1 MGTSSKAVLFFL
13 SYFEALQDLKPMQQL
28 EAYNAIFQYAF
39 CGTEP
44 KLSKTVKPLWTLIKP
59 TIDSSMKKRADG
71 SKGGRNKETTGSND
85 EETSGL
91 KNAETTG
98 SNDEETSGLKNAET
112 TGSADSSSNKEKDKD
127 KETDK
132 DKGKGIPGASL
143 PGRSL
148 KRKKTS
154 PTEPVFQSL
163 PSETS
168 RIGCA
173 GTEELK
179 KRQIPKIEKAA
190 EQIAA
195 QPQTQQEDTETA
207 KLKKAFRQ
215 DRATEEPPTPA
226 EYAQPPPG

>member
-39 CGTEP
+39 HGTEP

-91 KNAETTG
+91 KNAET
-98 SNDEETSGLKNAET
+98 A
-112 TGSADSSSNKEKDKD
+112 GSADSSSNKEKDKD
-127 KETDK
+127 KEMDK

-143 PGRSL
+143 PGQSL
-148 KRKKTS
+148 KRKGTS
-154 PTEPVFQSL
+154 PAEPVFQSL
-163 PSETS
+163 PSDTS
-168 RIGCA
+168 RIVCA

-207 KLKKAFRQ
+207 ELKKAFRQ
-215 DRATEEPPTPA
+215 DRATEEQPSPA

>member
-39 CGTEP
+39 HGTEP

-91 KNAETTG
+91 KNAET
-98 SNDEETSGLKNAET
+98 A
-112 TGSADSSSNKEKDKD
+112 GSADSSSNKEKDK
-127 KETDK
+127 EREK
-132 DKGKGIPGASL
+132 DKREGKGERRTRQA
-143 PGRSL
+143 RNE
-148 KRKKTS
+148 KKPQTA
-154 PTEPVFQSL
+154 VFSSL
-163 PSETS
+163 PSGTN
-168 RIGCA
+168 RIGYA

-179 KRQIPKIEKAA
+179 KRQIPKIEKAV

-207 KLKKAFRQ
+207 ELKKAFRQ
-215 DRATEEPPTPA
+215 DRATEEPPIPA

>member
-39 CGTEP
+39 HGTEP

-91 KNAETTG
+91 KNAET
-98 SNDEETSGLKNAET
+98 A
-112 TGSADSSSNKEKDKD
+112 GSADSSSNKEKDKD
-127 KETDK
+127 KEIDK
-132 DKGKGIPGASL
+132 DKGKGIGTATANQ
-143 PGRSL
+143 RI
-148 KRKKTS
+148 RKKPQTA
-154 PTEPVFQSL
+154 VFSSL
-163 PSETS
+163 PSGTN
-168 RIGCA
+168 RIGYA

-179 KRQIPKIEKAA
+179 KRQICKRWTHHFLSAFGHYPRRQQLANESPAKIKR
-190 EQIAA
+190 
-195 QPQTQQEDTETA
+195 
-207 KLKKAFRQ
+207 AFVSHG
-215 DRATEEPPTPA
+215 TSCPA
-226 EYAQPPPG
+226 SLMLL

>member
-39 CGTEP
+39 HGTEP

-71 SKGGRNKETTGSND
+71 SKGGRNKETTGSNN

-91 KNAETTG
+91 KNAET
-98 SNDEETSGLKNAET
+98 A
-112 TGSADSSSNKEKDKD
+112 GSADSSSNKEKDKD
-127 KETDK
+127 KEIDK
-132 DKGKGIPGASL
+132 DKGKGIGTATANQ
-143 PGRSL
+143 RI
-148 KRKKTS
+148 RKKPQTA
-154 PTEPVFQSL
+154 VFSSL
-163 PSETS
+163 PSNTN
-168 RIGCA
+168 RIGYA

-207 KLKKAFRQ
+207 ELKKAFRQ
-215 DRATEEPPTPA
+215 DRATEEQPTPA

>member
-39 CGTEP
+39 HGTEP

-91 KNAETTG
+91 KNAET
-98 SNDEETSGLKNAET
+98 A
-112 TGSADSSSNKEKDKD
+112 GSADSSSNKEKDKD
-127 KETDK
+127 KEIDK
-132 DKGKGIPGASL
+132 DKGKGIGTATANQ
-143 PGRSL
+143 RI
-148 KRKKTS
+148 RKKPQTA
-154 PTEPVFQSL
+154 VFSSL
-163 PSETS
+163 PSGTN
-168 RIGCA
+168 RIGYA

-190 EQIAA
+190 
-195 QPQTQQEDTETA
+195 
-207 KLKKAFRQ
+207 
-215 DRATEEPPTPA
+215 
-226 EYAQPPPG
+226 